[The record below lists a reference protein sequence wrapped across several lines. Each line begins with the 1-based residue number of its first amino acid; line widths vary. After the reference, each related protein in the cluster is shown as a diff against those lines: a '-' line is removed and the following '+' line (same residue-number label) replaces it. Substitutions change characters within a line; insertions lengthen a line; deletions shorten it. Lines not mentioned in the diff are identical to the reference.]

1 LVLLAKDNDFRSI
14 WLRKNNAKFNLEQK
28 FGCSD
33 QQIKLEIWREFNK
46 TASGNHQSEVLIK

>member
-1 LVLLAKDNDFRSI
+1 LLAKDNDFRSI

-33 QQIKLEIWREFNK
+33 QQLKLEIWREFNK
-46 TASGNHQSEVLIK
+46 TASGNHLSEVLIK